1 MNSDIIYIHN
11 AMQALEDFTFPG
23 IEDYASRALT
33 NSGGIAVIAE
43 SPHMSEKA
51 LRGLLEYYKS
61 IGLGVDGYIS
71 LPVGTTGDLY
81 PGLRNEGAAKSIR
94 GLVQE
99 GYKIEFFNTRSGM
112 EEKVVAGLGLN
123 WDAHV
128 LSISSKLADYGNNKA
143 HVRRLAQELKLPD
156 LFPPHRIVS
165 GLQDL
170 RGAFHAMR
178 SRYGEVALK
187 LPAWASGLGMVFGNS
202 DDALARFATEH
213 ERRLKDIIVEQ
224 SLGANHVSMTIV
236 KRFIEGKQVDSWITN
251 QDCLQDNGGIS
262 HVGSV
267 LGELPFVTKDDAA
280 WMQSATAPL
289 YAYILEKHPRLT
301 GVINWDC
308 IKGEQGERYVLEG
321 NFRVTFSTYIR
332 SIQLSL
338 ARARGSLP
346 DSVTCIVQRV
356 YPDKKISSFAHLRDA
371 LGESLLYNA
380 ESAGVIPIVLP
391 CLSRNGYCYFV
402 AAGTSYAEALL
413 ALEESLARIG
423 TSQKRLVT
431 S

>member
-1 MNSDIIYIHN
+1 
-11 AMQALEDFTFPG
+11 MQALEDFTFPG

-33 NSGGIAVIAE
+33 NSGGIAVIAQ
-43 SPHMSEKA
+43 SPHMHQKA

-61 IGLGVDGYIS
+61 IGIGVDECMSI
-71 LPVGTTGDLY
+71 PVGATGDLY
-81 PGLRNEGAAKSIR
+81 PGLRDERIAKSIR

-99 GYKIEFFNTRSGM
+99 GYKIEFFNTRAGM
-112 EEKVVAGLGLN
+112 EEKVVSDLGLD

-128 LSISSKLADYGNNKA
+128 LSIPSKLADYGNNKA
-143 HVRRLAQELKLPD
+143 HMRRLAHTLKLID

-165 GLQDL
+165 GQQDL
-170 RGAFHAMR
+170 ARAFRAMR
-178 SRYGEVALK
+178 SRYGEVAIK
-187 LPAWASGLGMVFGNS
+187 LPAWASGLGMVFGSS
-202 DDALARFATEH
+202 DDALARFAAEH

-236 KRFIEGKQVDSWITN
+236 KRFIEGREVDSWITN
-251 QDCLQDNGGIS
+251 QDCLQDNGVVS

-280 WMQSATAPL
+280 WMEESTAPL
-289 YAYILEKHPRLT
+289 YKHILSKHPRLT
-301 GVINWDC
+301 CVINWDC

-338 ARARGSLP
+338 ASAQGSLP
-346 DSVTCIVQRV
+346 GSVTCIVQRV
-356 YPDKKISSFAHLRDA
+356 HPGKNITSFAQLKDA
-371 LGESLLYNA
+371 LGESLLSNA
-380 ESAGVIPIVLP
+380 KSAGVIPIVLP

-402 AAGTSYAEALL
+402 AAGASYTDALL

-423 TSQKRLVT
+423 ASQKRLVV